1 MTQKHLTSYVNAPS
15 ENTHSFLTI
24 FLSIVTLMLHTAG
37 SEPREKRDFEKL
49 RHSYLITFVL
59 TCLLKT
65 YDEKALYIYLFG

>member
-1 MTQKHLTSYVNAPS
+1 MLREHLLFSNDFLVNSA
-15 ENTHSFLTI
+15 
-24 FLSIVTLMLHTAG
+24 TAG

-65 YDEKALYIYLFG
+65 YDEKALYIYLVSTECRVTR